1 MITGY
6 GVPGFV
12 TQSGAE
18 VKTVQTSQVLNG
30 GVPVKLVEGIAT
42 ELAAGDTIDK
52 FYGVIVRDATIL
64 AIKHAEDLV
73 GALSRGYIQ
82 VAIKADDEPVRGG
95 AVYYDP
101 TNHWFTTTAS
111 GMVQIPAVW
120 AADGQG
126 SGIAEIQVRDYVP
139 VAGTTGKVDLT
150 SGVTGTLPITN
161 GGTGATD
168 AATARTNLGAAAA
181 S

>member
-18 VKTVQTSQVLNG
+18 VKTVQTSQVLGG
-30 GVPVKLVEGIAT
+30 GVPVKLVDGIAT

-52 FYGVIVRDATIL
+52 FYGVIVRDAAIL

-82 VAIKADDEPVRGG
+82 VAIKADDAPVRGG

-101 TNHWFTTTAS
+101 TNHWFTVTAE

-126 SGIAEIQVRDYVP
+126 SGIAEIHVRDFVP
-139 VAGTTGKVDLT
+139 V
-150 SGVTGTLPITN
+150 SGV
-161 GGTGATD
+161 
-168 AATARTNLGAAAA
+168 AAAA
-181 S
+181 SAKVGEAKVNEAEV